1 MDNHD
6 QPSNYNEVYDDNNNN
21 NNTSNELLDDDY
33 LIQLHRDLLRMKE
46 ERRRAERDAALM
58 DNRVRCL
65 KSEKEKTDKKIAV
78 IRRKHDTRVNAQQQ
92 MQDKKLQKEQ
102 FRLQKELEIEQRKEE
117 LNKQRKEKLIENEQ
131 KQIKLQN
138 KLNENI
144 KNRKEEKNNN
154 MEIRRYLEEEDRSN
168 KVTQA
173 NYIKNQHIL
182 AEEKRRAAELE
193 KKNRIK
199 LELINKITEEEERIQ
214 LAGIRKQQLEEE
226 ESEIIAKLKTT
237 TRMHE
242 EAVEK
247 YNNLSQ
253 EHSAKK

>member
-1 MDNHD
+1 MENDD
-6 QPSNYNEVYDDNNNN
+6 PQVNYNEGENFEENQD
-21 NNTSNELLDDDY
+21 ELLDDDY
-33 LIQLHRDLLRMKE
+33 LLQLHRDLLRMKE
-46 ERRRAERDAALM
+46 ERRRAEKDAALM

-78 IRRKHDTRVNAQQQ
+78 IRRKHENRVNAQQQ
-92 MQDKKLQKEQ
+92 LQDKKMQKEQ

-117 LNKQRKEKLIENEQ
+117 LNKQRQEKLIENEQ
-131 KQIKLQN
+131 KQMKLQN
-138 KLNENI
+138 KMNEDL
-144 KNRKEEKNNN
+144 KNRKEEKKNNT
-154 MEIRRYLEEEDRSN
+154 ELRRYLDEEDRSN

-193 KKNRIK
+193 KKNKIK

-214 LAGIRKQQLEEE
+214 LAGMRKRQLEEE

-242 EAVEK
+242 EAIEQ
-247 YNNLSQ
+247 YNNL
-253 EHSAKK
+253 ANP

>member
-1 MDNHD
+1 MENDD
-6 QPSNYNEVYDDNNNN
+6 PQVNYNEGENFEENQD
-21 NNTSNELLDDDY
+21 ELLDDDY
-33 LIQLHRDLLRMKE
+33 LLQLHRDLLRMKE
-46 ERRRAERDAALM
+46 ERRRAEKDAALM

-78 IRRKHDTRVNAQQQ
+78 IRRKHENRVNAQQQ
-92 MQDKKLQKEQ
+92 LQDKKMQKEQ

-117 LNKQRKEKLIENEQ
+117 LNKQRQEKLIENEQ
-131 KQIKLQN
+131 KQMKLQN
-138 KLNENI
+138 KMNEDL
-144 KNRKEEKNNN
+144 KNRKEEKKNNT
-154 MEIRRYLEEEDRSN
+154 ELRRYLDEEDRSN

-193 KKNRIK
+193 KKNKIK

-214 LAGIRKQQLEEE
+214 LAGMRKKQLEEE

-237 TRMHE
+237 TSMPE
-242 EAVEK
+242 EAIEQ
-247 YNNLSQ
+247 YNNL
-253 EHSAKK
+253 ANP

>member
-1 MDNHD
+1 MENDD
-6 QPSNYNEVYDDNNNN
+6 PQVNYNEGENFEENQD
-21 NNTSNELLDDDY
+21 ELLDDDY
-33 LIQLHRDLLRMKE
+33 LLQLHRDLLRMKE
-46 ERRRAERDAALM
+46 ERRRAEKDAALM

-78 IRRKHDTRVNAQQQ
+78 IRRKHENRVNAQQQ
-92 MQDKKLQKEQ
+92 LQDKKMQKEQ

-117 LNKQRKEKLIENEQ
+117 LNKQRQEKLIENEQ
-131 KQIKLQN
+131 KQMKLQN
-138 KLNENI
+138 KMNEDLR
-144 KNRKEEKNNN
+144 NRKEEKKNNTELRKYFN
-154 MEIRRYLEEEDRSN
+154 EEDRSN

-193 KKNRIK
+193 KKNKIK

-214 LAGIRKQQLEEE
+214 LAGMRKRQLEEE

-237 TRMHE
+237 TRIHE
-242 EAVEK
+242 EAIEK
-247 YNNLSQ
+247 YNNLANPQDNSD
-253 EHSAKK
+253 KKN